1 MRRLAA
7 LFVLLALLLAGC
19 GGSAETAG
27 TAASAPTG
35 GMGTGP
41 APSGNTDLGAAAS
54 CPTTATRSFAKTR
67 FVADVGG
74 AAFLVRRY
82 IYQPYQA
89 GSFTQGA
96 DGRTLALVKAA
107 AAAAASAKLL
117 NNATE
122 NAKADPTLCKTVA
135 GPLSSLSTTLSG
147 LTSSLRS
154 GNINPALLGG
164 LGGAVT
170 GLLDKTGQ
178 AGVPVQEKPV
188 DLG

>member
-7 LFVLLALLLAGC
+7 LLVMLSLLLAGC
-19 GGSAETAG
+19 GGSSSEDTATG
-27 TAASAPTG
+27 AGASASASASAGASSDAAAATAAC
-35 GMGTGP
+35 P
-41 APSGNTDLGAAAS
+41 ATS
-54 CPTTATRSFAKTR
+54 TRSFAKTR

-89 GSFTQGA
+89 QKFTKGA
-96 DGRTLALVKAA
+96 SGRRVALLKAA

-117 NNATE
+117 KNASE

-135 GPLSSLSTTLSG
+135 GPLASLNSTLSG
-147 LTSSLRS
+147 LTSSLS
-154 GNINPALLGG
+154 TGTFNPALLGG

-170 GLLDKTGQ
+170 GLLDSTDK
-178 AGVPVQEKPV
+178 AGVKVEEQPT
-188 DLG
+188 DL